1 MDQALF
7 PAMAKVQEH
16 REPLASAYRGAAAV
30 VACVVLPI
38 SAGLWVLA
46 PEIVAVILGPGWEG
60 AIAPFGVLSLVVLF
74 RATYK
79 ISDSLARATG
89 AVYRRAWR
97 QAVYAVAVVVF
108 GALGQRYGLA
118 GLATRVAVAITLNF
132 LLMAYLSTRLAA
144 LSWRDI
150 ASAHLGALPAFL
162 VTWGAAALCA
172 DLTRALGWPA
182 LAVIATCMLATGL
195 GAGGA
200 RRPGAALA
208 PRSRRRRRARDAVP
222 ARPGPFPQGP
232 AHRAAAE
239 SPRRRQPERPRM
251 STAGVPNFFI
261 GGAQKSG
268 TTTLHWRLKEHPQV
282 FIPDFP
288 QEIHFFDDAKNF
300 ERGLRWYEGL
310 FAGWKGQRAV
320 GQTSPLYLYA
330 PEVPERIHAVLPDA
344 RFVFILRD
352 PVDRAYAHYWHS
364 VKKGYDSLELRSGAR
379 GGAGADRARRPR
391 RRYDSYLGRSHGAL
405 VARMSEIYSAMR
417 AAFDAD
423 DTVAYRTLDGAYHQ
437 AMIDLCGNPF
447 IRDAYS
453 QVGFRIQACA
463 RVSPT
468 RPG

>member
-118 GLATRVAVAITLNF
+118 GLATGVAVAITLNF
-132 LLMAYLSTRLAA
+132 LLMADLSTRLAA

-195 GAGGA
+195 VLAALVVAAPRWLLGAEGA
-200 RRPGAALA
+200 AALA
-208 PRSRRRRRARDAVP
+208 TLCRLGLDRFPKAQRIALLRNLRDA
-222 ARPGPFPQGP
+222 G
-232 AHRAAAE
+232 
-239 SPRRRQPERPRM
+239 S
-251 STAGVPNFFI
+251 
-261 GGAQKSG
+261 
-268 TTTLHWRLKEHPQV
+268 
-282 FIPDFP
+282 
-288 QEIHFFDDAKNF
+288 
-300 ERGLRWYEGL
+300 
-310 FAGWKGQRAV
+310 
-320 GQTSPLYLYA
+320 
-330 PEVPERIHAVLPDA
+330 
-344 RFVFILRD
+344 
-352 PVDRAYAHYWHS
+352 
-364 VKKGYDSLELRSGAR
+364 RSGR
-379 GGAGADRARRPR
+379 G
-391 RRYDSYLGRSHGAL
+391 
-405 VARMSEIYSAMR
+405 
-417 AAFDAD
+417 
-423 DTVAYRTLDGAYHQ
+423 
-437 AMIDLCGNPF
+437 
-447 IRDAYS
+447 
-453 QVGFRIQACA
+453 
-463 RVSPT
+463 
-468 RPG
+468 